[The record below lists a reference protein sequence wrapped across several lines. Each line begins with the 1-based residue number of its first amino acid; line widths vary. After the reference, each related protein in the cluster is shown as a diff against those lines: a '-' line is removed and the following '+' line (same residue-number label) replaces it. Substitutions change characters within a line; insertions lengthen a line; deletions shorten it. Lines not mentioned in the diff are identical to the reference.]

1 MVKFHN
7 IRLRINC
14 FFYKIMV
21 KVFFRELKISVKSGK
36 VLAAQVMHTAF
47 KGKEIIL
54 INSVIR
60 FRVFKFR
67 LYFIDFIQ

>member
-1 MVKFHN
+1 
-7 IRLRINC
+7 
-14 FFYKIMV
+14 MV

-36 VLAAQVMHTAF
+36 VLAAQVMHTTF
-47 KGKEIIL
+47 KGKEFIFIK
-54 INSVIR
+54 SVIR